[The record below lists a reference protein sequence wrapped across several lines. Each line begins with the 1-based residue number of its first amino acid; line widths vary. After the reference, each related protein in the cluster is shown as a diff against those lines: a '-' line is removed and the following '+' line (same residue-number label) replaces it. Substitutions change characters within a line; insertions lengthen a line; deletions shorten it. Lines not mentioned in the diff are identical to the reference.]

1 MAHFAQ
7 IDENNIV
14 QQVIVVDNENTHNS
28 NGVEDEAVGVAF
40 CQSILGVNTNWVQ
53 TSYNG
58 NMRGKYA
65 GIGDIY
71 DENNDEFYTPVSNV
85 VNVDSTV
92 NKQSAIEVA
101 EATKEVK

>member
-1 MAHFAQ
+1 MTTTYRYLFA
-7 IDENNIV
+7 DLLT
-14 QQVIVVDNENTHNS
+14 NTIIA
-28 NGVEDEAVGVAF
+28 ELPLTGVAF
-40 CQSILGVNTNWVQ
+40 CQSIFGVNTNWVQ

-71 DENNDEFYTPVSNV
+71 DETNDEFYTPVSDV

-92 NKQSAIEVA
+92 IEQTAI
-101 EATKEVK
+101 TQ